1 MELEFTPEQDELRDG
16 VRALLEQECPMSAVR
31 ALVEKRWTGS
41 DAQPDALWAHMVEL
55 GWPALT
61 VPEAAGGLGM
71 GAVELAV
78 VAEELG
84 RVVGPGPFL
93 PTVSQFVPAIREAG
107 SAEQQIG
114 RAPRL
119 NSSHSSISYA
129 VFCLKKK
136 KKKTQRKTKYNV
148 RIQH

>member
-16 VRALLEQECPMSAVR
+16 VRALLQQQCSMGAVR
-31 ALVEKRWTGS
+31 ALVEKRWTGG

-71 GAVELAV
+71 GPVELAV

-93 PTVSQFVPAIREAG
+93 PTVSQFVPAIRETA
-107 SAEQQIG
+107 SAEQQERFLGPIAAGTATGTLAVAEANRSFDPG
-114 RAPRL
+114 RVEATATPD
-119 NSSHSSISYA
+119 
-129 VFCLKKK
+129 
-136 KKKTQRKTKYNV
+136 
-148 RIQH
+148 